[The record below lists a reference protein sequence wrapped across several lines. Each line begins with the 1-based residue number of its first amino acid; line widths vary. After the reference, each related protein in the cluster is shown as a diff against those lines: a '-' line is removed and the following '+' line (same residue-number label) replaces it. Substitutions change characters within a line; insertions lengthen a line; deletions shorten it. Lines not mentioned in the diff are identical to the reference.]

1 MCVMEQVGVRELRQ
15 NISVYLRQI
24 QDDQRP
30 LEVTDRGRPVAVL
43 TPLGPAADDYAA
55 LEAAGRLRPADL
67 SWSTYSAPAGEV
79 TTSGSDALEALR
91 EERL

>member
-1 MCVMEQVGVRELRQ
+1 MEQVGVRELRQ
-15 NISVYLRQI
+15 NLSVYLRQI

-43 TPLGPAADDYAA
+43 TPLSPATDEYAA
-55 LEAAGRLRPADL
+55 LEAAGRLRPADAA
-67 SWSTYSAPAGEV
+67 WSTYSLPTDEI
-79 TTSGSDALEALR
+79 TTMGSDALEALR